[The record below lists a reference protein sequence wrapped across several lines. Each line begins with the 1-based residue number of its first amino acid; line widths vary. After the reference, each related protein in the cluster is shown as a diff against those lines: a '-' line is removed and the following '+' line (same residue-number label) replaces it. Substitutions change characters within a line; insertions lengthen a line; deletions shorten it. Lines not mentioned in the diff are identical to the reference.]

1 MLLSFVDIPAL
12 GYVIGN
18 TSLPVT
24 KLSLEYRSMND
35 DDGITALLQALEFN
49 KKKLHNL
56 QVLVIINNLLNEA
69 HVTLLASVLKACTKL
84 TGAVLCFKNIDSDSM
99 NCLADGLSSLFHLKH
114 LAILCEGSTPGAITV
129 LLHATSHKC

>member
-1 MLLSFVDIPAL
+1 MMMELLHYYKHWNLTKRNYIICK
-12 GYVIGN
+12 YW
-18 TSLPVT
+18 SL
-24 KLSLEYRSMND
+24 L
-35 DDGITALLQALEFN
+35 I
-49 KKKLHNL
+49 
-56 QVLVIINNLLNEA
+56 EA

-129 LLHATSHKC
+129 LLHRLQHLTNVDIQLRLTHLSISNVVG